1 MPAGADDPDARPGTH
16 PLGGSRHQGQRIHQA
31 ILRPQESGSIQ
42 VRVVC
47 TRKPSLCYFNFSGY
61 HDIQNRVVDDNC
73 GTKLKVYTTK
83 LRLSDVYCKGK
94 YFME

>member
-1 MPAGADDPDARPGTH
+1 MPAGADDPDARPRTH

-42 VRVVC
+42 VRAVC
-47 TRKPSLCYFNFSGY
+47 TRKPSLLIFSGY
-61 HDIQNRVVDDNC
+61 HDIQNRIVDDNC
-73 GTKLKVYTTK
+73 GKKLKVYTTK